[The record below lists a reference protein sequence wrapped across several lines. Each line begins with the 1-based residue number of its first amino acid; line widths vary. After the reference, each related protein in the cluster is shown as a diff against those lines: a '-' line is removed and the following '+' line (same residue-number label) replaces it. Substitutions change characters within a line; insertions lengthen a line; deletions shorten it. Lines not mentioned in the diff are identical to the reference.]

1 MSEDAGPQPDPILSE
16 EEFRRFCE
24 FVYRRTGILFTETKR
39 YFVERRLAE
48 RFASTGSVSFAVYFG
63 RLRAES
69 QEVEQ
74 LINAFTINETYFFRE
89 EHQLRCLSASL
100 MEEIAAGKAP
110 GAPIRIWSVPCA
122 TGEEPYSIAIWLLEN
137 WPQVDRY
144 DIEIVASDI
153 DTRALNAARAG
164 IYGERALM
172 RLSRD
177 LVGRYFE
184 TTGPGRYRI
193 IKDLRGSVR
202 FEPAN
207 LIDQTTMGAL
217 GRFDVVFCRNVL
229 IYFDDTSRRVAADN
243 IYENLVPGGF
253 VCLGH
258 TESMSRI
265 SPLFEVSR
273 HADAIVYR
281 KPGGVRNG

>member
-1 MSEDAGPQPDPILSE
+1 MSADAGPPPEAVLSE

-24 FVYRRTGILFTETKR
+24 FVYRRTGIVFTETKR
-39 YFVERRLAE
+39 YFVERRLLE
-48 RFASTGSVSFAVYFG
+48 RYASTGSSTFAAYFA

-69 QEVEQ
+69 QEVEE

-89 EHQLRCLSASL
+89 EHQLRCLTSSL
-100 MEEIAAGKAP
+100 LDEIVAGKAP
-110 GAPIRIWSVPCA
+110 GSPIRIWSNPCA

-137 WPQVDRY
+137 WPKVDVY

-153 DTRALNAARAG
+153 DTRVLDAARAG

-177 LVGRYFE
+177 LVARYFE

-202 FEPAN
+202 FDTVN
-207 LIDQTTMGAL
+207 LIDARAMARQ

-229 IYFDDTSRRVAADN
+229 IYFDDASRRVAAEN
-243 IYENLVPGGF
+243 IYESLVPGGF

-273 HADAIVYR
+273 HAEAIVYR
-281 KPGGVRNG
+281 KPGGVRHG